1 MGNTFMSN
9 LSYVIGL
16 DFGTDSVRAL
26 LVDALTGEEISTS
39 VSSYK
44 RWANGLYCNPSLSQY
59 RQHPSDY
66 IESMEDCLMEVQN
79 SVSPK
84 IWKSVKGI
92 SIATTGSTPAPVDEK
107 GFPLALSA
115 EHSENPN
122 AMFILWKDHTAV
134 KEADEI
140 NKLAS
145 SWPVNYT
152 KYSGG
157 IYSPE
162 WFWSKIL
169 HIVRKDEK
177 VKRAAFSWLEH
188 CDWIP
193 ATLTGNTDP
202 LKIKRSRCAAG
213 HKAMWHQEFNGLP
226 SEEFLTTLDSKL
238 KGLRQN
244 LYSECYTTDE
254 VAGMISPE
262 WAKRLR
268 LPDTVV
274 IGVGAI
280 DAHAAAVGAGIEPY
294 SMVKVMGTSTCDMVV
309 VPLEDSQNQLI
320 KGICGQVNGSVLPEM
335 LGMEAGQSAF
345 GDMFSWFRDLVT
357 SPLKEVLSNKLSQS
371 EWDEIFDNILP
382 MLGQKASEL
391 PVLNSDELAIDWIN
405 GRRTPDMDM
414 SLNAAITRIN
424 LGSDAVRIFKSLV
437 ESTAFGSKAIIE
449 RFIDE
454 GIPINSIIAV
464 GGISKKSDF
473 VMNTLANIL
482 NIPIKVISSD
492 QAGAL
497 GSCMFAATIS
507 GIYHNISAAQRSMS
521 SEISNVY
528 IPDKEKAKTYKLIY
542 KEYLNLGTKL
552 SNKT

>member
-1 MGNTFMSN
+1 MSN

-26 LVDALTGEEISTS
+26 LVNALTGEELVAS
-39 VSSYK
+39 VSHYK
-44 RWANGLYCNPSLSQY
+44 RWAKGLYCNPGLSQY

-66 IESMEDCLMEVQN
+66 IESMEDCIIEVL
-79 SVSPK
+79 SLVPPEIK
-84 IWKSVKGI
+84 DLVKGI
-92 SIATTGSTPAPVDEK
+92 SLATTGSTPAPVDEK
-107 GFPLALSA
+107 GVPLALLL

-140 NKLAS
+140 NQLAS
-145 SWPVNYT
+145 TWPVDYT

-169 HIVRKDEK
+169 HVVRKDEK
-177 VKRAAFSWLEH
+177 VQQAAFSWLEH

-193 ATLTGNTDP
+193 ALLTGNTSP

-213 HKAMWHQEFNGLP
+213 HKAMWNQEFDGLP
-226 SEEFLTTLDSKL
+226 SEEFLTTLDIKL
-238 KGLRQN
+238 KGLRKN

-254 VAGMISPE
+254 AAGIISPE
-262 WAKRLR
+262 WAKRLG

-280 DAHAAAVGAGIEPY
+280 DAHVAAVGAGIESY

-309 VPLEDSQNQLI
+309 VPLENFENQLI

-345 GDMFSWFRDLVT
+345 GDVFHWFRNLLI
-357 SPLKEVLSNKLSQS
+357 SPLKELLTDRLSQN
-371 EWDEIFDNILP
+371 EWDEIVDSMLP
-382 MLGQKASEL
+382 MLGQKASKL
-391 PVLNSDELAIDWIN
+391 PVLEGDELTLDWIN
-405 GRRTPDMDM
+405 GRRTPDADM
-414 SLNAAITRIN
+414 SLRATITRIN

-454 GIPINSIIAV
+454 GIPVNSIIAV

-473 VMNTLANIL
+473 VMQTLANIL
-482 NIPIKVISSD
+482 NLPIKVIASE

-497 GSCMFAATIS
+497 GSCMFAATIA
-507 GIYHNISAAQRSMS
+507 GIYPNIEVAQRSMS
-521 SEISNVY
+521 SVLSNVY
-528 IPDKEKAKTYKLIY
+528 IPNKEKAKRYELIY

-552 SNKT
+552 SNKLKIA

>member
-66 IESMEDCLMEVQN
+66 IESMEDCIKEILN
-79 SVSPK
+79 SIPREARGL
-84 IWKSVKGI
+84 IKGI
-92 SIATTGSTPAPVDEK
+92 SLATTGSTPAPVDEN
-107 GFPLALSA
+107 GIPLALLP

-140 NKLAS
+140 NQLAS
-145 SWPVNYT
+145 VWPVDYT